1 MKRSPGRMCNERA
14 ASLRRTRTEGA
25 GIFALEG
32 HVKNRK
38 EGRTEMTKAWKRA
51 LALTAAAVLTVSA
64 GAAEYPEGF
73 EEAEMWDEY
82 LAQVMW
88 VSEAEGTVNLY
99 DREEN
104 PLELELNMRMD
115 GGKVLETA
123 EESLAV
129 VDMDRERLAIMDENS
144 RAGFETAEQ
153 GNQISIALQ
162 NGAMY
167 FRIGIPLEEEESF
180 EIQMD
185 DIVLAIRGTCGMAE
199 QSEEGG
205 LSVILASGHAAV
217 RRVTED
223 GEEAPEE
230 AEIEAGERLSVAAG
244 DAEGGIRFVT
254 EKLAEDEVP
263 AFLTEALRKD
273 PIQLE
278 KVYAE
283 TGWEPE
289 ALFGDDIPVWM
300 PIGEELDGLTDE

>member
-1 MKRSPGRMCNERA
+1 
-14 ASLRRTRTEGA
+14 
-25 GIFALEG
+25 
-32 HVKNRK
+32 
-38 EGRTEMTKAWKRA
+38 MTKAWKRA

-73 EEAEMWDEY
+73 EEAEMWEEY

-104 PLELELNMRMD
+104 PLELEMNMRMD

-129 VDMDRERLAIMDENS
+129 VEMDRERLAIMDENS

-185 DIVLAIRGTCGMAE
+185 DIVLAIRGTCGRAE
-199 QSEEGG
+199 QSEEGW
-205 LSVILASGHAAV
+205 LSIILASCHATE
-217 RRVTED
+217 RR
-223 GEEAPEE
+223 
-230 AEIEAGERLSVAAG
+230 
-244 DAEGGIRFVT
+244 GI
-254 EKLAEDEVP
+254 EDE
-263 AFLTEALRKD
+263 
-273 PIQLE
+273 
-278 KVYAE
+278 
-283 TGWEPE
+283 
-289 ALFGDDIPVWM
+289 
-300 PIGEELDGLTDE
+300 